1 MGRTPLAGLSPRRR
15 VLVAGVVVVA
25 AILVV
30 AGFLRACGG
39 STAGPPEQ
47 SRPGTVL
54 LVPGYGGG
62 QDSLAPLAAR
72 IRGTGRSVSVVT
84 LPWLSVGTVD
94 DQTVTPPDSARLAGA
109 VNVPLQAVC
118 ADARVSHAQL
128 PGDPAV
134 TAMVLNA
141 IGTAPLTSPNR
152 GDCTRLRAGG

>member
-47 SRPGTVL
+47 PRPGTVL

-84 LPWLSVGTVD
+84 LPDGGTGDLMRQAATLAEAAREAQRQGAPSVDVIGY
-94 DQTVTPPDSARLAGA
+94 SAGGVVVRAWVGRLGGDGQGRPCGA
-109 VNVPLQAVC
+109 V
-118 ADARVSHAQL
+118 R
-128 PGDPAV
+128 
-134 TAMVLNA
+134 
-141 IGTAPLTSPNR
+141 SPVR
-152 GDCTRLRAGG
+152 